1 MAMNDIDEARAMIE
15 EEKQQ
20 RATACIAEIDA
31 TLKRHNCQIVT
42 RPIIDDQG
50 RIVATAQIVA
60 L

>member
-1 MAMNDIDEARAMIE
+1 MNDIDEARAMIE

-20 RATACIAEIDA
+20 RAVACVTEIDA

>member
-1 MAMNDIDEARAMIE
+1 MEGIEEARKMIE

-20 RATACIAEIDA
+20 RAAACMAEIDA

>member
-1 MAMNDIDEARAMIE
+1 MNDIDEAKKLIE

-42 RPIIDDQG
+42 RPFIDEQGKIIS
-50 RIVATAQIVA
+50 TTQIVA